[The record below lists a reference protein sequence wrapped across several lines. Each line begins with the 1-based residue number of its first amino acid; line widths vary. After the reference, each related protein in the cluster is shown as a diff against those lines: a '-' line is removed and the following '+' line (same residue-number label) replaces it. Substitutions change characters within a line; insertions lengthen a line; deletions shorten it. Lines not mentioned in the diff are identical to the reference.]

1 EGYYDVDYLNNIKPV
16 YEDEVLRHIRFEK
29 DIDIRIDGR
38 TNRGVIM
45 KPE

>member
-1 EGYYDVDYLNNIKPV
+1 MNPV
-16 YEDEVLRHIRFEK
+16 YEDEALRHVCFEK
-29 DIDIRIDGR
+29 AIDIRIDGR